1 MGTVFRRKTFG
12 GTPNMWRS
20 QISKKPRTCPE
31 AQHPGA
37 SGIIIETTHP
47 RNGSHGIARHEIPY
61 IITHVDIPGRSL
73 AIRSEKPPAEAHAL
87 HIRHGNITQSGT
99 SQGIKYVVILF
110 KGRIH
115 PLPENPTVMHMSVVP
130 PVLASIA
137 AEFLVRAAIPYLI
150 PAFKAH
156 RPMSF
161 LIIRH
166 ISSEYQVSRNIAL
179 SVVKTKS
186 RDTVL
191 LFPSVFFL
199 FIACFSFCSIN
210 HNKNENKTECIK
222 KEKDIK

>member
-1 MGTVFRRKTFG
+1 
-12 GTPNMWRS
+12 MWRS
-20 QISKKPRTCPE
+20 QISKKPRACQRRRYRICGE
-31 AQHPGA
+31 AKYRRSREQSWRRYRICGEAKYRRSRELAPRRNILGA

-115 PLPENPTVMHMSVVP
+115 PLPENPTVMHMPVVP

-161 LIIRH
+161 FIIRH
-166 ISSEYQVSRNIAL
+166 IL
-179 SVVKTKS
+179 
-186 RDTVL
+186 
-191 LFPSVFFL
+191 
-199 FIACFSFCSIN
+199 
-210 HNKNENKTECIK
+210 
-222 KEKDIK
+222 

>member
-1 MGTVFRRKTFG
+1 
-12 GTPNMWRS
+12 MWRS
-20 QISKKPRTCPE
+20 QISKKPRACQRRRYRICGE
-31 AQHPGA
+31 AKYRRSRELAPRRNILGA

-61 IITHVDIPGRSL
+61 IITHIDIPGRSL
-73 AIRSEKPPAEAHAL
+73 AIRSEKPPTEAHAL

-115 PLPENPTVMHMSVVP
+115 PLPENPTVMHMPVVP

-166 ISSEYQVSRNIAL
+166 IL
-179 SVVKTKS
+179 
-186 RDTVL
+186 
-191 LFPSVFFL
+191 
-199 FIACFSFCSIN
+199 
-210 HNKNENKTECIK
+210 
-222 KEKDIK
+222 